1 MNFVHNYL
9 NESLTFSLEINT
21 FEKSSIIDPF
31 NKDFPRFQVTDFDE
45 SSLNECLYQNND
57 YAGYSLDLNQFQDST
72 KNDSSLNIKENQN
85 NISGKPT
92 NLQTPS
98 QSSCSN
104 DAAADMNII
113 INKGKENKTKT
124 KNKSGINLGRKRRSD
139 EREAYHTKYRSDNM
153 MRKIKTYFMNFVH
166 NYLNES
172 LTFSHKTFLKINKKV
187 SENLRKDFNMSLMQ
201 MTIKEI
207 YEQHSINE
215 KYSDYKK
222 GRNIN
227 QALIKE
233 IFEKNKDIETIK
245 ILNSKYIDLII
256 VLRTKFLDKFSS
268 DLIEKEIKLGE
279 NKDDSLMYVNEL
291 KDLLINYEEWFEK
304 KSGRCKI

>member
-1 MNFVHNYL
+1 M
-9 NESLTFSLEINT
+9 TSLEINT

-57 YAGYSLDLNQFQDST
+57 YAGYSLDLNQFQDCT

-98 QSSCSN
+98 QSSSSN
-104 DAAADMNII
+104 DAADMNII

-139 EREAYHTKYRSDNM
+139 ERD
-153 MRKIKTYFMNFVH
+153 
-166 NYLNES
+166 ES
-172 LTFSHKTFLKINKKV
+172 LTFFYNSFLKINKKV

>member
-1 MNFVHNYL
+1 M
-9 NESLTFSLEINT
+9 TSLEINT

-98 QSSCSN
+98 QSSSSN

-233 IFEKNKDIETIK
+233 IFTRNKDIETIK

-268 DLIEKEIKLGE
+268 ELIEKEIKLGE
-279 NKDDSLMYVNEL
+279 NKDDALMYVNEL

-304 KSGRCKI
+304 KAGRCKI

>member
-1 MNFVHNYL
+1 M
-9 NESLTFSLEINT
+9 TSLEINT

-98 QSSCSN
+98 QSSSSN

-279 NKDDSLMYVNEL
+279 NQDDALMYVNEL

-304 KSGRCKI
+304 KAGRCKI

>member
-1 MNFVHNYL
+1 M
-9 NESLTFSLEINT
+9 TSLEINT

-57 YAGYSLDLNQFQDST
+57 YAGYSLDLNQFQDCT

-98 QSSCSN
+98 QSSSSN

-201 MTIKEI
+201 MTIKDI

-268 DLIEKEIKLGE
+268 ELIEKEIKLGE
-279 NKDDSLMYVNEL
+279 NKDDALMYVNEL

>member
-1 MNFVHNYL
+1 MT
-9 NESLTFSLEINT
+9 SQEINT

-98 QSSCSN
+98 QSSSSN

-268 DLIEKEIKLGE
+268 ELIEKEIKLGE
-279 NKDDSLMYVNEL
+279 NKDDALMYVNEL

-304 KSGRCKI
+304 KAGRCKI

>member
-1 MNFVHNYL
+1 M
-9 NESLTFSLEINT
+9 TSLEINT

-98 QSSCSN
+98 QSSSSN
-104 DAAADMNII
+104 DAADMNII

-268 DLIEKEIKLGE
+268 ELIEKEIKLGE
-279 NKDDSLMYVNEL
+279 NNDDALMYVNEL

-304 KSGRCKI
+304 KAGRCKI

>member
-1 MNFVHNYL
+1 M
-9 NESLTFSLEINT
+9 TSLEINT

-98 QSSCSN
+98 QSSSSN

-227 QALIKE
+227 QALIQE

-279 NKDDSLMYVNEL
+279 NKDDALMYVNEL

>member
-1 MNFVHNYL
+1 M
-9 NESLTFSLEINT
+9 TSLEINT

-98 QSSCSN
+98 QSSSSN

-201 MTIKEI
+201 MTIKDI

-268 DLIEKEIKLGE
+268 ELIEKEIKLGE
-279 NKDDSLMYVNEL
+279 NKDDALMYVNEL

-304 KSGRCKI
+304 KAGRCKI

>member
-1 MNFVHNYL
+1 M
-9 NESLTFSLEINT
+9 TSLEINT

-98 QSSCSN
+98 QSSSSN

-279 NKDDSLMYVNEL
+279 NKDDSLMYVNKL

>member
-1 MNFVHNYL
+1 M
-9 NESLTFSLEINT
+9 TSLEINT

-98 QSSCSN
+98 QSSSSN
-104 DAAADMNII
+104 DAADMNII

-268 DLIEKEIKLGE
+268 ELIEKEIKLGE
-279 NKDDSLMYVNEL
+279 KKDDAVMYVNEL
-291 KDLLINYEEWFEK
+291 KDLLINYEDWFEK
-304 KSGRCKI
+304 KAGRCKI

>member
-1 MNFVHNYL
+1 MASV
-9 NESLTFSLEINT
+9 EINT

-57 YAGYSLDLNQFQDST
+57 YAGYSLDLNQFQDCT

-98 QSSCSN
+98 QSSSSN
-104 DAAADMNII
+104 DAADINII

-172 LTFSHKTFLKINKKV
+172 LIFSHKTFLKINKKV

-268 DLIEKEIKLGE
+268 ELIEKEIKLGE
-279 NKDDSLMYVNEL
+279 NKNDALMYVNEL

>member
-1 MNFVHNYL
+1 MT
-9 NESLTFSLEINT
+9 SQEINT

-57 YAGYSLDLNQFQDST
+57 YAGYSLDLNQFQDCT

-98 QSSCSN
+98 QSSSSN
-104 DAAADMNII
+104 DAADMNII

-268 DLIEKEIKLGE
+268 ELIEKEIKLGE
-279 NKDDSLMYVNEL
+279 NKDDALMYVNEL

-304 KSGRCKI
+304 KAGRCKI

>member
-1 MNFVHNYL
+1 M
-9 NESLTFSLEINT
+9 TSLEINT

-45 SSLNECLYQNND
+45 SSLDECLYQNND
-57 YAGYSLDLNQFQDST
+57 YAGYSLDLNQFQDCT

-98 QSSCSN
+98 QSSSSN

-279 NKDDSLMYVNEL
+279 NKDDALMYVNEL

>member
-1 MNFVHNYL
+1 M
-9 NESLTFSLEINT
+9 TSLEINT

-98 QSSCSN
+98 QSSSSN
-104 DAAADMNII
+104 DAADMNII

-172 LTFSHKTFLKINKKV
+172 LIFSHKTFLKINKKV

-268 DLIEKEIKLGE
+268 ELIEKEIKLGE
-279 NKDDSLMYVNEL
+279 NKDDALMYVNEL

-304 KSGRCKI
+304 KAGRCKI

>member
-1 MNFVHNYL
+1 M
-9 NESLTFSLEINT
+9 TSLEINT

-98 QSSCSN
+98 QSSSSN

-139 EREAYHTKYRSDNM
+139 EREVYHTKYRSDNM

-227 QALIKE
+227 QALIQE
-233 IFEKNKDIETIK
+233 IFEKNKEIETIK

-268 DLIEKEIKLGE
+268 ELIEKEIKLGE
-279 NKDDSLMYVNEL
+279 NKDDALMYVNEL

>member
-1 MNFVHNYL
+1 MT
-9 NESLTFSLEINT
+9 SQEINT

-57 YAGYSLDLNQFQDST
+57 YAGYSLDLNQFQDCT

-92 NLQTPS
+92 SLQTPS
-98 QSSCSN
+98 QSSSSN
-104 DAAADMNII
+104 DAADMNII

-268 DLIEKEIKLGE
+268 ELIEKEIKLGE
-279 NKDDSLMYVNEL
+279 NKDDALMYVNEL

-304 KSGRCKI
+304 KAGRCKI

>member
-1 MNFVHNYL
+1 M
-9 NESLTFSLEINT
+9 TSLEINT

-98 QSSCSN
+98 QSSSSN

-268 DLIEKEIKLGE
+268 ELIEKEIKLGE
-279 NKDDSLMYVNEL
+279 NKDDALMYVNEL

-304 KSGRCKI
+304 KAGRSKI

>member
-1 MNFVHNYL
+1 M
-9 NESLTFSLEINT
+9 TSLEINT

-57 YAGYSLDLNQFQDST
+57 YAGYSLDLNQFQDCT

-98 QSSCSN
+98 QSSSSN

-268 DLIEKEIKLGE
+268 ELIEKEIKLGE
-279 NKDDSLMYVNEL
+279 KKDDAVMYVNEL
-291 KDLLINYEEWFEK
+291 KDLLINYEDWFEK
-304 KSGRCKI
+304 KAGRCKI

>member
-1 MNFVHNYL
+1 M
-9 NESLTFSLEINT
+9 TSLEINT

-57 YAGYSLDLNQFQDST
+57 YAGYSLDLNQFQDCT

-98 QSSCSN
+98 QSSSSN

-268 DLIEKEIKLGE
+268 ELIEKEIKLGE
-279 NKDDSLMYVNEL
+279 NKDDALMYVNEL

>member
-1 MNFVHNYL
+1 M
-9 NESLTFSLEINT
+9 TSLEINT

-98 QSSCSN
+98 QSSSSN

-268 DLIEKEIKLGE
+268 ELIEKEIKLGE
-279 NKDDSLMYVNEL
+279 NKDDALMYVNEL

-304 KSGRCKI
+304 KAGRCKI

>member
-1 MNFVHNYL
+1 M
-9 NESLTFSLEINT
+9 TSLEINT

-98 QSSCSN
+98 QSSSSN

-187 SENLRKDFNMSLMQ
+187 SENLRKDFR
-201 MTIKEI
+201 K
-207 YEQHSINE
+207 
-215 KYSDYKK
+215 
-222 GRNIN
+222 
-227 QALIKE
+227 QAPERAL
-233 IFEKNKDIETIK
+233 
-245 ILNSKYIDLII
+245 
-256 VLRTKFLDKFSS
+256 V
-268 DLIEKEIKLGE
+268 
-279 NKDDSLMYVNEL
+279 
-291 KDLLINYEEWFEK
+291 
-304 KSGRCKI
+304 SGAR

>member
-1 MNFVHNYL
+1 M
-9 NESLTFSLEINT
+9 TSLEINT

-98 QSSCSN
+98 QSSSSN

-201 MTIKEI
+201 MTIKDI

-227 QALIKE
+227 QALIQE

-268 DLIEKEIKLGE
+268 ELIEKEIKLGE
-279 NKDDSLMYVNEL
+279 NKDDALMYVNEL

-304 KSGRCKI
+304 KAGRCKI

>member
-1 MNFVHNYL
+1 MT
-9 NESLTFSLEINT
+9 SQEINT

-57 YAGYSLDLNQFQDST
+57 YAGYSLDLNQFQDCT

-98 QSSCSN
+98 QSSSSN
-104 DAAADMNII
+104 DAADMNII

-279 NKDDSLMYVNEL
+279 NKDDALMYVNEL
-291 KDLLINYEEWFEK
+291 KDLLINYEEW
-304 KSGRCKI
+304 

>member
-1 MNFVHNYL
+1 M
-9 NESLTFSLEINT
+9 TSLENNML
-21 FEKSSIIDPF
+21 EKSSIIDHF

-57 YAGYSLDLNQFQDST
+57 YACFSLDLNQFQDFT
-72 KNDSSLNIKENQN
+72 KNDSIVNIKDNQN
-85 NISGKPT
+85 NLSGKPT
-92 NLQTPS
+92 IPKTPS
-98 QSSCSN
+98 QSSNSN
-104 DAAADMNII
+104 DADMNII

-139 EREAYHTKYRSDNM
+139 EREANHTKYRSDNM

-172 LTFSHKTFLKINKKV
+172 ITFSHKTFLKINKKV

-215 KYSDYKK
+215 KYSDYKR

-227 QALIKE
+227 QALIQE

-268 DLIEKEIKLGE
+268 ELIEKEIKLGE
-279 NKDDSLMYVNEL
+279 NKDDALMYVNEL

>member
-1 MNFVHNYL
+1 MT
-9 NESLTFSLEINT
+9 SQEINT

-57 YAGYSLDLNQFQDST
+57 YAGYSLDLNQFQDCT

-92 NLQTPS
+92 SLQTPS
-98 QSSCSN
+98 QSSSSN
-104 DAAADMNII
+104 DAADMNII

-279 NKDDSLMYVNEL
+279 NKDDALMYVNEL

-304 KSGRCKI
+304 KAGRCKI

>member
-1 MNFVHNYL
+1 M
-9 NESLTFSLEINT
+9 TSLEINT

-98 QSSCSN
+98 QSSSSN

-279 NKDDSLMYVNEL
+279 NKDDALMYVNEL

>member
-1 MNFVHNYL
+1 M
-9 NESLTFSLEINT
+9 TSLEINT

-98 QSSCSN
+98 QSSSSN

-268 DLIEKEIKLGE
+268 ELIEKEIKLGE
-279 NKDDSLMYVNEL
+279 NKDDALMYVNEL

>member
-1 MNFVHNYL
+1 M
-9 NESLTFSLEINT
+9 TSLEINT

-57 YAGYSLDLNQFQDST
+57 YAGYSLDLNQFQDCT

-98 QSSCSN
+98 QSSSSN

-279 NKDDSLMYVNEL
+279 NEDDALMYVNEL

>member
-1 MNFVHNYL
+1 M
-9 NESLTFSLEINT
+9 TSLENNML
-21 FEKSSIIDPF
+21 EKSSIIDHF

-57 YAGYSLDLNQFQDST
+57 YACFSLDLNQFQDFT
-72 KNDSSLNIKENQN
+72 KNDSIVNIKDNQN
-85 NISGKPT
+85 NLSGKPT
-92 NLQTPS
+92 IPKTPS
-98 QSSCSN
+98 QSSNSN
-104 DAAADMNII
+104 DADMNII

-139 EREAYHTKYRSDNM
+139 EREANHTKYRSDNM

-172 LTFSHKTFLKINKKV
+172 ITFSHKSFLKINKKV

-215 KYSDYKK
+215 KYSDYKR

-227 QALIKE
+227 QALIQE

-268 DLIEKEIKLGE
+268 ELIEKEIKLGE
-279 NKDDSLMYVNEL
+279 NKDDALMYVNEL

>member
-1 MNFVHNYL
+1 M
-9 NESLTFSLEINT
+9 TSLEINT

-98 QSSCSN
+98 QSSSSN

-279 NKDDSLMYVNEL
+279 NKDDALMYVNEL

-304 KSGRCKI
+304 KAGRCKI

>member
-1 MNFVHNYL
+1 M
-9 NESLTFSLEINT
+9 TSLEINT

-98 QSSCSN
+98 QSSSSN
-104 DAAADMNII
+104 DAAVDMNII

-268 DLIEKEIKLGE
+268 ELIEKEIKLGE
-279 NKDDSLMYVNEL
+279 NKDDALMYVNEL

-304 KSGRCKI
+304 KAGRCKI

>member
-1 MNFVHNYL
+1 M
-9 NESLTFSLEINT
+9 TSLEINT

-57 YAGYSLDLNQFQDST
+57 YAGYSLDLNQFQDCT

-98 QSSCSN
+98 QSSSSN
-104 DAAADMNII
+104 DAADMNII

-172 LTFSHKTFLKINKKV
+172 LIFSHKTFLKINKKV

-268 DLIEKEIKLGE
+268 ELIEKEIKLGE
-279 NKDDSLMYVNEL
+279 NKDDALMYVNEL

-304 KSGRCKI
+304 KAGRCKI

>member
-1 MNFVHNYL
+1 M
-9 NESLTFSLEINT
+9 TSLEINT

-57 YAGYSLDLNQFQDST
+57 YVGYSLDLNQFQDST

-98 QSSCSN
+98 QSSSSN
-104 DAAADMNII
+104 DAAADINII

-227 QALIKE
+227 QALIQE
-233 IFEKNKDIETIK
+233 IFEKNKDAETIK

>member
-1 MNFVHNYL
+1 M
-9 NESLTFSLEINT
+9 TSLEINT

-98 QSSCSN
+98 QSSSSN
-104 DAAADMNII
+104 DAAVDMNII

-268 DLIEKEIKLGE
+268 ELIEKEIKLGE
-279 NKDDSLMYVNEL
+279 NKDDALMYVNEL

>member
-1 MNFVHNYL
+1 M
-9 NESLTFSLEINT
+9 TSLEINT

-98 QSSCSN
+98 QSSSSN

-268 DLIEKEIKLGE
+268 ELIEKEIKLGE
-279 NKDDSLMYVNEL
+279 KKDDAVMYVNEL
-291 KDLLINYEEWFEK
+291 KDLLINYEDWFEK
-304 KSGRCKI
+304 KAGRCKI

>member
-1 MNFVHNYL
+1 M
-9 NESLTFSLEINT
+9 TSLEINT

-98 QSSCSN
+98 QSSSSN

-268 DLIEKEIKLGE
+268 ELIEKEIKLGE

-304 KSGRCKI
+304 KAGRCKI